1 MPRPRSGELYI
12 SRGKYFARITVHT
25 EGTAHRQRVPLNTDV
40 RAVARAKLARLIAG
54 DPSAA
59 GAETFEHAARR
70 VMSAA
75 LIATKDERLSRLERY
90 VFPVLGALS
99 VTKVKASHIRTALDA
114 AVAYGLGRSAARH
127 LLDDMAA
134 VLDALWRDEQIP
146 ENPARKVLVPAAA
159 KIDHRPRVILTD
171 GEIDRFLRWPDLP
184 LWLRCM
190 CLVSRALGGMR
201 TSDLHAWDWV
211 QVDLEGWASAEVP
224 RPKTKSAARLIL
236 PDVLVPVLRSWW
248 VASGSPSHGPV
259 FPRRSGPAKGQTQG
273 KRSHVRELRRALWAA
288 HVRRGETLETDP
300 LQTDTTTTRR
310 VDFHG
315 FRRAYATGLARAGV
329 NNQLAMA
336 LAGHS
341 SAQTHAR
348 YVRLSET
355 LEAPAGALPVV
366 SAKPWPKP
374 PDSK

>member
-1 MPRPRSGELYI
+1 MPRKRSGELYT
-12 SRGKYFARITVHT
+12 SRGQYFARVTVVT
-25 EGTAHRQRVPLNTDV
+25 DGTAHRKRVPLNTDV
-40 RAVARAKLARLIAG
+40 KAVARAKLARLLAG
-54 DPSAA
+54 DATAA
-59 GAETFEHAARR
+59 GAETFESAARR

-90 VFPVLGALS
+90 VFPVLGGLT
-99 VTKVKASHIRTALDA
+99 VGKVKAQHIRTALDA

-134 VLDALWRDEQIP
+134 VLDALWRDDQIP

-171 GEIDRFLRWPDLP
+171 GEIERLLRWSDLP

-211 QVDLEGWASAEVP
+211 HVDTEGWASAEVP
-224 RPKTKSAARLIL
+224 RPKTKSATRLVL
-236 PDVLVPVLRSWW
+236 PDVLVAVLRAWW
-248 VASGSPSHGPV
+248 FASHCPTHGPV
-259 FPRRSGPAKGQTQG
+259 FPRRSGPAKGQRQG
-273 KRSHVRELRRALWAA
+273 KRSHVRELRRALWDAG
-288 HVRRGETLETDP
+288 VRRGETLETDP
-300 LQTDTTTTRR
+300 LQTDTPYSRR

-329 NNQLAMA
+329 NNQMAMA

-341 SAQTHAR
+341 SAQTHQR
-348 YVRLSET
+348 YVRLVET
-355 LEAPAGALPVV
+355 LEAPAEALPAV
-366 SAKPWPKP
+366 SATAWPKP
-374 PDSK
+374 PGEK